1 MKPRT
6 SPARY
11 PVKSLAKAMRLLDV
25 LGHFQNGTSIATLS
39 KELKMSSSTVH
50 RLLATL
56 REFDVVW
63 FDPST
68 ANYALGSRIMS
79 WSTLL
84 VQQNLLL
91 RYGMP
96 ILRDLVHLCRET
108 ANLGVLDRREIL
120 FVAQFESMEMLRMT
134 HAVGTRVPAHSSSMG
149 KALLATLPDA
159 EVDELYRS
167 VRKLERLTPNSIV
180 DKRSLREQLHKV
192 RQEGVAYDF
201 EENHAG
207 LFCVGAVVRNF
218 TNKPVAAMSISM
230 PIQRMRDGMLATIKE
245 HLLNASATLSAEL
258 GSDLR
263 NAPSVS

>member
-1 MKPRT
+1 
-6 SPARY
+6 
-11 PVKSLAKAMRLLDV
+11 
-25 LGHFQNGTSIATLS
+25 
-39 KELKMSSSTVH
+39 
-50 RLLATL
+50 
-56 REFDVVW
+56 
-63 FDPST
+63 
-68 ANYALGSRIMS
+68 MS

>member
-1 MKPRT
+1 MKPKS

-25 LGHFQNGTSIATLS
+25 LGHFQNGASIATLS
-39 KELKMSSSTVH
+39 KEMKMSSSTVH

-63 FDPST
+63 CDPST
-68 ANYALGSRIMS
+68 VTYALGSRIMS
-79 WSTLL
+79 WSNLQ

-108 ANLGVLDRREIL
+108 ANLGILDRREIL
-120 FVAQFESMEMLRMT
+120 FVAQFESMEILRMT
-134 HAVGTRVPAHSSSMG
+134 HAVGTRVPAHSSAMG
-149 KALLATLPDA
+149 KALLATFRD
-159 EVDELYRS
+159 EEIDELYHG
-167 VRKLERLTPNSIV
+167 VKKLQRLTPNSIV
-180 DKRSLREQLHKV
+180 DKRRLKEQLQKV

-207 LFCVGAVVRNF
+207 LFCMGAVVKNH
-218 TNKPVAAMSISM
+218 TEKPVAAMSISM
-230 PIQRMRDGMLATIKE
+230 PVSRMRGGMQASIKE
-245 HLLNASATLSAEL
+245 QLLKATAVLSAEL
-258 GSDLR
+258 GSNLR
-263 NAPSVS
+263 NTASNS